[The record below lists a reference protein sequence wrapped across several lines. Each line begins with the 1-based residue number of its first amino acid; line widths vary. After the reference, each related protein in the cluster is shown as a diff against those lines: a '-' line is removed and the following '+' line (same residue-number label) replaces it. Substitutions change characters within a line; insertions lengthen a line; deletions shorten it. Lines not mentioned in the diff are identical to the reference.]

1 MGQSLGPHVPWASP
15 HKPPADTSIRRW
27 QNKEKSFQILQ
38 RSQGS
43 VEQTGYPKKKSKSY
57 SAQLLT
63 AAERCNKI
71 FTTSPQSS
79 LHDLQRI

>member
-43 VEQTGYPKKKSKSY
+43 VEQTGYPKKSY

-63 AAERCNKI
+63 AAERCKNL
-71 FTTSPQSS
+71 SES
-79 LHDLQRI
+79 LCASNFCFDYV